1 MAARKLGEVDVR
13 SPENMS
19 LTMQPPAI
27 GAPVE
32 LQRYRPVGDRDGRRT
47 GVARVHDRL
56 AFERSTG
63 LGRLGGRRVAS
74 TAYVM

>member
-13 SPENMS
+13 SPGNMS

-27 GAPVE
+27 GAAVE
-32 LQRYRPVGDRDGRRT
+32 LQRYRPVDRDGRRT

-56 AFERSTG
+56 AFGG
-63 LGRLGGRRVAS
+63 LPA
-74 TAYVM
+74 